1 MDGNPY
7 TLVVLQGQTPVE
19 KRLRSLH
26 VEAKPIER
34 GKARVRFIHGAPW
47 IGEVKVA
54 GRSADGVVFDHLS
67 LHRKAGYQDVDPKTV
82 SIEVREYAGKPLAQ
96 LQELALQPDTA
107 HTLVLTGTPGHRLHI
122 ANVEHRIAG
131 SAYDGDAPGLE
142 GEMALGVG
150 ADR

>member
-1 MDGNPY
+1 MDRNPY
-7 TLVVLQGQTPVE
+7 TLVVLQGQTPME
-19 KRLRSLH
+19 KRLRSLQ
-26 VEAKPIER
+26 VEAEPIER

-47 IGEVKVA
+47 VGEVKVA
-54 GRSADGVVFDHLS
+54 GRSAEGVVFDHLS
-67 LHRKAGYQDVDPKTV
+67 LHRKAGYQDVEPKTV

-131 SAYDGDAPGLE
+131 SAYDGDPPGLE
-142 GEMALGVG
+142 EMALGVG